1 MEEATSKGGLSRFS
15 VSLSSKQTD
24 RKLLINNDQG
34 SNQFKNYIT
43 LLFNNIFHCNR
54 DFVLYRY
61 FFFINI
67 LLCYVIFKYPHKMEI
82 CRQVATLTT
91 AHLHQLTYQQS
102 VKFPEATMDRFQ
114 KNGNRDSGCLKG
126 VIVELISLGI

>member
-1 MEEATSKGGLSRFS
+1 MGISYNHP
-15 VSLSSKQTD
+15 V
-24 RKLLINNDQG
+24 
-34 SNQFKNYIT
+34 
-43 LLFNNIFHCNR
+43 
-54 DFVLYRY
+54 YRY

-82 CRQVATLTT
+82 WRQVATLTT